1 MTIVKKFLFSI
12 ERDKKTLLLVDLSAA
27 KSGELMKNLDYVAPE
42 KVAKF
47 QKIVKEGDF
56 KVGDYLEID
65 SYVFFFVRK
74 HYRSKFVLKDFV
86 KVAGNLP
93 YEYNYKTTNESEKL
107 APYLEVLLNI
117 YDRIEVYKTSNWNKR
132 NKLD

>member
-1 MTIVKKFLFSI
+1 MQLKPKYLFDF
-12 ERDKKTLLLVDLSAA
+12 EPDKKTLVLVDLSAA
-27 KSGELMKNLDYVAPE
+27 KSGELMKNLDYVAP
-42 KVAKF
+42 KRVAKF
-47 QKIVKEGDF
+47 QEVVKKGDF

-65 SYVFFFVRK
+65 WYVFFFVRK
-74 HYRSKFVLKDFV
+74 HYRSKFILEDFA

-107 APYLEVLLNI
+107 APYLEVLLDI
-117 YDRIEVYKTSNWNKR
+117 YDNIEVYKTSNWDKK

>member
-1 MTIVKKFLFSI
+1 MQLKPKYLFDF
-12 ERDKKTLLLVDLSAA
+12 EPDKKTLILVDLSAA
-27 KSGELMKNLDYVAPE
+27 KSGELMKNLDYVAPK

-47 QKIVKEGDF
+47 QEVVKEGDF

-65 SYVFFFVRK
+65 WYVFFFVRK
-74 HYRSKFVLKDFV
+74 HYRSKFVLEDFA

-117 YDRIEVYKTSNWNKR
+117 YDNIEVYKTSNWDKK

>member
-1 MTIVKKFLFSI
+1 MQLKPKYLFDF
-12 ERDKKTLLLVDLSAA
+12 EPDKKTLVLVDLSAA
-27 KSGELMKNLDYVAPE
+27 KSGELMKNLDYVAPK

-47 QKIVKEGDF
+47 QEVVKKGDF

-65 SYVFFFVRK
+65 WYVFFFVRK
-74 HYRSKFVLKDFV
+74 HYRSKFVLEDFT
-86 KVAGNLP
+86 KIAGNLP

-107 APYLEVLLNI
+107 APYLEVLLDI
-117 YDRIEVYKTSNWNKR
+117 YDNIEVYKTSNWDKK